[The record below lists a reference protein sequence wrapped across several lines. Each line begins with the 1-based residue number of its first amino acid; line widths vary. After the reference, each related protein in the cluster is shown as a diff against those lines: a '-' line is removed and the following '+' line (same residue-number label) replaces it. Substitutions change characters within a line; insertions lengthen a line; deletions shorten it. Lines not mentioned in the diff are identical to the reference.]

1 MAKRDVN
8 VFEILDAQLADV
20 SDSDTSGEMQWISLD
35 RIADNALNFYP
46 KPTSAQ
52 LEELMESIQVNGLL
66 EPPTVIQ
73 NKGTLYYRLISGHS
87 RITALRRLHDREPDA
102 PQYQRVLC
110 RVLPQMDKAQ
120 EMTAVIEANRQRVKS
135 DALLA
140 EEAKRLTEAYVK
152 RREAGEDLPG
162 RIRDRV
168 AEAMQISKTKL
179 ANLSAIKNGIKVPG
193 IMRSWERAEIPEAA
207 ALEIARLPEEAQY
220 RLLDWVIDGHS
231 YSMRDVKQFAVMWG
245 GCRKE
250 CPETGG
256 FCQHAQAIYDHDFSH
271 GVWDGTGCCQWCNK
285 RDTCPAA
292 CQYARGH
299 DPEQA
304 DLETHTSREPGGMGI
319 APPPKLENRVEL
331 SAEDWQVRRERFS
344 QRLRAAREATG
355 LDRAAFAEKIGEY
368 KATYSAWEN
377 GNLPGSGAFPRLA
390 QALGVST
397 DYLYGLT
404 DDPAPKPVPSVL
416 NQNCGNSESKDGMS
430 FGERL
435 RKARKAAGLTQSD
448 LAEKIGRTAQNVNQ
462 YELGLRSPKIET
474 AQTFANALGVSVS
487 ELLDL
492 PIQAYDFAPRPTPVQ
507 WQPLDETHWPADQQ
521 LVILRWDNALGEWCY
536 GTARCVGCY
545 SDLYPFVDTD
555 VGCELEEPSHG
566 EYDVG
571 YWWMPLPEME
581 DQHESDEA

>member
-8 VFEILDAQLADV
+8 VFEILNAQLADV

-193 IMRSWERAEIPEAA
+193 IMRSWERDEIPEAA
-207 ALEIARLPEEAQY
+207 ALEIARLPVEAQY
-220 RLLDWVIDGHS
+220 RLLDYVVDGHHD
-231 YSMRDVKQFAVMWG
+231 YSIRSVKKFALMWN
-245 GCRKE
+245 GCQKE
-250 CPETGG
+250 CPETGE
-256 FCQHAQAIYDHDFSH
+256 FCQHAEAIYDTDFH
-271 GVWDGTGCCQWCNK
+271 GGAWHSPGCCSGCLH
-285 RDTCPAA
+285 RDTCPSV
-292 CQYARGH
+292 CQYARPAGMESQTA
-299 DPEQA
+299 PE
-304 DLETHTSREPGGMGI
+304 DHGGI

-507 WQPLDETHWPADQQ
+507 WQPLDEDHWPADQQ

-536 GTARCVGCY
+536 GTARCVGGY

-566 EYDVG
+566 EYDAG

>member
-1 MAKRDVN
+1 MARRDVN

-20 SDSDTSGEMQWISLD
+20 SDSDTPIRMIPL
-35 RIADNALNFYP
+35 ADIHPNPRNFYP
-46 KPTSAQ
+46 KVEN
-52 LEELMESIQVNGLL
+52 LDDLVESIQANGLL
-66 EPPTVIQ
+66 EPLTVVPDE
-73 NKGTLYYRLISGHS
+73 KGGYRLISGHNRLS
-87 RITALRRLHDREPDA
+87 AIKRAAITQKDRWV
-102 PQYQRVLC
+102 RVPCL
-110 RVLPQMDKAQ
+110 VLPAMDEHMEVA
-120 EMTAVIEANRQRVKS
+120 AIIEANRQRIKTK
-135 DALLA
+135 ALLA
-140 EEAKRLTEAYVK
+140 EEADKLTQAYMARKRS
-152 RREAGEDLPG
+152 GEDLPG

-193 IMRSWERAEIPEAA
+193 IMRSWERDEIPEAA
-207 ALEIARLPEEAQY
+207 ALEIARLPLEAQY

-256 FCQHAQAIYDHDFSH
+256 FCQHAQAIYDTDFRG
-271 GVWDGTGCCQWCNK
+271 GVWHSPGCCSGCLH
-285 RDTCPAA
+285 RDTCPSV
-292 CQYARGH
+292 CQYARPAK
-299 DPEQA
+299 PESQTA
-304 DLETHTSREPGGMGI
+304 PEDHGGI

-344 QRLRAAREATG
+344 QRLRAAREETG

-404 DDPAPKPVPSVL
+404 DDPVPKP
-416 NQNCGNSESKDGMS
+416 
-430 FGERL
+430 
-435 RKARKAAGLTQSD
+435 A
-448 LAEKIGRTAQNVNQ
+448 LA
-462 YELGLRSPKIET
+462 
-474 AQTFANALGVSVS
+474 
-487 ELLDL
+487 
-492 PIQAYDFAPRPTPVQ
+492 Q
-507 WQPLDETHWPADQQ
+507 WQPLDSDHWPADQQ

-536 GTARCVGCY
+536 GTARCVGGY
-545 SDLYPFVDTD
+545 NDLYPFVDTD

-571 YWWMPLPEME
+571 YWWMPLPEEE
-581 DQHESDEA
+581 DQHESDKV

>member
-87 RITALRRLHDREPDA
+87 RITALRRLHDEAPDE

-110 RVLPQMDKAQ
+110 KVLPQMDKDRELSAI
-120 EMTAVIEANRQRVKS
+120 IEANRQRIKS
-135 DALLA
+135 KALLA
-140 EEAKRLTEAYVK
+140 EEAQRLMESYA
-152 RREAGEDLPG
+152 RREKNGEQLKG
-162 RIRDRV
+162 RKRDRAAQELNV
-168 AEAMQISKTKL
+168 SPTTL
-179 ANLSAIKNGIKVPG
+179 ANSLAIRNGIKVPG
-193 IMRSWERAEIPEAA
+193 IMRSWERDEIPEAA
-207 ALEIARLPEEAQY
+207 ALEIARLPVEAQY
-220 RLLDWVIDGHS
+220 RLLDYVVDGHHD
-231 YSMRDVKQFAVMWG
+231 YSIRSVKKFALMWN
-245 GCRKE
+245 GCQKE
-250 CPETGG
+250 CPETGE
-256 FCQHAQAIYDHDFSH
+256 FCQHAEAIYDTDFHRGAWHSP
-271 GVWDGTGCCQWCNK
+271 GCCSGCLH
-285 RDTCPAA
+285 RDTCPSV
-292 CQYARGH
+292 CQYARPAGMESQTA
-299 DPEQA
+299 PE
-304 DLETHTSREPGGMGI
+304 DHGGI

-404 DDPAPKPVPSVL
+404 DDPVPKP
-416 NQNCGNSESKDGMS
+416 
-430 FGERL
+430 
-435 RKARKAAGLTQSD
+435 A
-448 LAEKIGRTAQNVNQ
+448 LA
-462 YELGLRSPKIET
+462 
-474 AQTFANALGVSVS
+474 
-487 ELLDL
+487 
-492 PIQAYDFAPRPTPVQ
+492 Q
-507 WQPLDETHWPADQQ
+507 WQPLDADHWPADQQ
-521 LVILRWDNALGEWCY
+521 LVVIAYDNPLGGTCY
-536 GTARCVGCY
+536 ETARCVGGY
-545 SDLYPFVDTD
+545 HDLYPFEDTD
-555 VGCELEEPSHG
+555 VGCELDSPSH
-566 EYDVG
+566 EDYDIG
-571 YWWMPLPEME
+571 FQWMPLPEME
-581 DQHESDEA
+581 DQHESDDA

>member
-1 MAKRDVN
+1 MGSKFDISA
-8 VFEILDAQLADV
+8 FASTFTPV
-20 SDSDTSGEMQWISLD
+20 SDSDTSDEMQWISLD

-87 RITALRRLHDREPDA
+87 RITALRRLRDREPDA

-220 RLLDWVIDGHS
+220 RLLDYVVDGHHD
-231 YSMRDVKQFAVMWG
+231 YSIRSVKKFALMWN
-245 GCRKE
+245 GCQKD

-256 FCQHAQAIYDHDFSH
+256 FCQHAETIYDTDFRG
-271 GVWDGTGCCQWCNK
+271 GVWHSPGCCSGCLH
-285 RDTCPAA
+285 RDTCPSV
-292 CQYARGH
+292 CQYARPAKPESQTAPEGH
-299 DPEQA
+299 
-304 DLETHTSREPGGMGI
+304 GGI

-344 QRLRAAREATG
+344 QRLRAAREETG

-404 DDPAPKPVPSVL
+404 DDPVPKP
-416 NQNCGNSESKDGMS
+416 
-430 FGERL
+430 
-435 RKARKAAGLTQSD
+435 A
-448 LAEKIGRTAQNVNQ
+448 LA
-462 YELGLRSPKIET
+462 
-474 AQTFANALGVSVS
+474 
-487 ELLDL
+487 
-492 PIQAYDFAPRPTPVQ
+492 Q
-507 WQPLDETHWPADQQ
+507 WQPLDEDHWPADQQ

-571 YWWMPLPEME
+571 YWWMPLPLTGKEN
-581 DQHESDEA
+581 QHESDKV